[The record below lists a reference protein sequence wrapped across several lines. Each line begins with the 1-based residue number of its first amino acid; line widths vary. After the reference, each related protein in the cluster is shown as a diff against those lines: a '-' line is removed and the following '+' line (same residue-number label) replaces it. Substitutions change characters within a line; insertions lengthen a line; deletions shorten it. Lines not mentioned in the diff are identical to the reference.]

1 MKWSVGEKHA
11 NRPANASTHGAELV
25 EVRSVQ
31 GWRGCDYNKSSSVQ
45 SSESVDLR
53 ADANQEVLVMESE
66 SVELYSEPHIRSA
79 VGSLTRV
86 HSQSRMCAVYSI
98 LWFTY
103 TLGK

>member
-1 MKWSVGEKHA
+1 M
-11 NRPANASTHGAELV
+11 
-25 EVRSVQ
+25 
-31 GWRGCDYNKSSSVQ
+31 Q

-66 SVELYSEPHIRSA
+66 SVELYNEPHIRSA

-98 LWFTY
+98 L
-103 TLGK
+103 